1 MSLPKYPKTSTTE
14 RLGVLHIA
22 AIFTEMGFIFREIPN
37 SDTGIDGY
45 IEEVNDNHET
55 TARLL
60 AVQIKSGK
68 SYFNDQGEYFV
79 YYADESHI
87 KYWKLYP
94 IPVILCIYNPETG
107 YTYFQSIKCHSQD
120 FSNKIYI
127 PKGQILSLKNRDDV
141 LINIAGF
148 STSYHTTQEL
158 YNIMKETRI
167 TVADSYVSFM
177 DLFVGGLTN
186 LCSDLFCDISVLSNL
201 IDIRGKQP
209 AIFIGCQEHEFL
221 WQFIRF
227 ITKENLAI
235 VNFDACLFDWE
246 ERKMDP
252 RIIVS
257 LTYRGIEYRDY
268 VESKH
273 PGTVCEAYVNLN
285 TDYYW
290 DERMEKLKINI

>member
-1 MSLPKYPKTSTTE
+1 M
-14 RLGVLHIA
+14 VLRIYVV
-22 AIFTEMGFIFREIPN
+22 IF
-37 SDTGIDGY
+37 
-45 IEEVNDNHET
+45 
-55 TARLL
+55 
-60 AVQIKSGK
+60 
-68 SYFNDQGEYFV
+68 
-79 YYADESHI
+79 
-87 KYWKLYP
+87 
-94 IPVILCIYNPETG
+94 
-107 YTYFQSIKCHSQD
+107 
-120 FSNKIYI
+120 
-127 PKGQILSLKNRDDV
+127 
-141 LINIAGF
+141 
-148 STSYHTTQEL
+148 
-158 YNIMKETRI
+158 
-167 TVADSYVSFM
+167 
-177 DLFVGGLTN
+177 
-186 LCSDLFCDISVLSNL
+186 FCDISVLSNL